1 MKLTEKQIKRLKDS
15 MIESRKKGNIA
26 TAAIVLNADGELID
40 SAESLVAS
48 DCDATAHS
56 ELTLVSRIGRKMKSN
71 YTPGLI
77 MITVLEPCLMCMS
90 ACSQAGYDKIY
101 YIVPAERFLASNPL
115 MTDVNDKVN
124 KKKLAQNFSDPVE
137 LIHLERYEEEFS
149 KLFEELIEKYEQIP
163 PKG

>member
-1 MKLTEKQIKRLKDS
+1 
-15 MIESRKKGNIA
+15 
-26 TAAIVLNADGELID
+26 
-40 SAESLVAS
+40 
-48 DCDATAHS
+48 
-56 ELTLVSRIGRKMKSN
+56 
-71 YTPGLI
+71 
-77 MITVLEPCLMCMS
+77 
-90 ACSQAGYDKIY
+90 
-101 YIVPAERFLASNPL
+101 